1 MIWYFYIVQNDHDK
15 SSHHEIILKGKK
27 ITWRRGRGI
36 RRIYG
41 CVYKYVRVFG
51 YLCMCVYLCICVYVC
66 VLCVH
71 VNFKEVAQERLAQNW
86 TLSTGLR
93 EESE

>member
-1 MIWYFYIVQNDHDK
+1 M
-15 SSHHEIILKGKK
+15 
-27 ITWRRGRGI
+27 
-36 RRIYG
+36 
-41 CVYKYVRVFG
+41 

-66 VLCVH
+66 MSVCLYVCMFAYVCVH

>member
-1 MIWYFYIVQNDHDK
+1 M
-15 SSHHEIILKGKK
+15 
-27 ITWRRGRGI
+27 
-36 RRIYG
+36 
-41 CVYKYVRVFG
+41 

-66 VLCVH
+66 MSVCLYVCMFVYVCVH

>member
-1 MIWYFYIVQNDHDK
+1 
-15 SSHHEIILKGKK
+15 
-27 ITWRRGRGI
+27 
-36 RRIYG
+36 
-41 CVYKYVRVFG
+41 
-51 YLCMCVYLCICVYVC
+51 MCVYLCICVYVC
-66 VLCVH
+66 MSVCLYVCMFAYVCVH

>member
-1 MIWYFYIVQNDHDK
+1 MEKREGDQKDLWV
-15 SSHHEIILKGKK
+15 
-27 ITWRRGRGI
+27 
-36 RRIYG
+36 
-41 CVYKYVRVFG
+41 CVRVFV

-66 VLCVH
+66 MSVCLYVCMFAYVCVH